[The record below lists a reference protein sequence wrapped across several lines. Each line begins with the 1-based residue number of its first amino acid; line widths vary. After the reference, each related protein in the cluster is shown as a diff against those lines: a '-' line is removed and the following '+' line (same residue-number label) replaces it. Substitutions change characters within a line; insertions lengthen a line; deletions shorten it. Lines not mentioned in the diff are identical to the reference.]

1 MKKLLLALL
10 GLLIALPG
18 MAFTFEHEG
27 NTLEYTPNSDGT
39 TCALTG
45 GGASATGAVV
55 IPETV
60 TDPDSGTTYTVTSI
74 ADKVFQNNTVI
85 ESVVMPNTI
94 TSVGNSCFSSC
105 SALASC
111 QLSTSLT
118 EIADYTFYSCGK
130 LPFIQIP
137 DGVTDIGAYAFNSC
151 KLSSLTIPASVKTIK
166 DSAFKGMRV
175 TKLLILSSD
184 ISISSSA
191 FDTSS
196 PNYPPIFVFYPS
208 TVTWPFSKNF
218 SPSYFYQYNAD
229 DVLYEDGILYNSD
242 KTTVYCISD
251 LVQKVKFPDTVTKI
265 DQYAARS
272 NGRLEQIVIPES
284 VVEIGE
290 YAFNYASNLTSVE
303 LPAGLEIIGYSAFQ
317 STNIQNLTSL
327 VLPKIKNIEDY
338 AFSGVK
344 SLQFVMV
351 GSNIRYGTYGVPSY
365 SFEECTN
372 IKKYMYPATT
382 SKPSFSNVPTTAY
395 VPYTPDKNLMSVKI
409 EGDLVYSTD
418 GNILVALMP
427 DYSEAE
433 FEVPNT
439 VTTIG
444 SGAFGGCT
452 GLESVTIPVSVTSI
466 GDYAF
471 YNATNLTSIDLP
483 QLEIIGKGIFQQCTG
498 LESVTIPSSVTSIGD
513 YAFYNASN
521 LTSVNLPTQLEN
533 IGNYA
538 FNNTNIQ
545 ELTCLFLPDIKTIG
559 SYAFAGVKSL
569 QFVMVGR
576 NVTYGSTSNSF
587 QDCTNIKKFMYPSTK
602 SKPSFT
608 NVPTTAYVAYTPYEN
623 LTGVHIEGDLVY
635 NGDNSILVA
644 MMPDYSETEF
654 EVPNTVTT
662 IGCSA
667 FVGCTGLETV
677 TIPSTVTSIGDYAF
691 QKLTKLASLSLPA
704 SVETI
709 GNYAF
714 DGCTGIVSDLV
725 IPEKVTSIGN
735 YAFQNCNNIPSLSL
749 PSSLENIG
757 NYAFYNCRGIA
768 SELTIPASVTSLGTY
783 AFSGCSKIPSLKI
796 VANITELPGALFYNC
811 SCLTSAKL
819 PGNLTSIGSS
829 AFYGCSAL
837 SEVTLPETLTAI
849 NGSAFYNCKKLNN
862 ITLPDNLAT
871 IGTNAFYGC
880 AALEAI
886 NIPEKITTI
895 PNYAFQN
902 CTALSS
908 VSLSEGLVT
917 VGQSAFNGCTALKSI
932 DFPTSVTTIQANTFT
947 GAGLEALFLA
957 ENIKTVGNKAFS
969 SCLGLKSVFVGC
981 SAILP
986 TGTNNPFDGCT
997 NIIKAAYPSTMTNPF
1012 TTALAVAFNPESA
1025 NYKDGVVYGEGL
1037 ETILFVRTDLEG
1049 DYHAPAS
1056 VNEIGAYAF
1065 YGCDRL
1071 TDVVLAPTVSYIG
1084 TNAFQNSSLSTL
1096 AIGEDCTYI
1105 GANAFDGTE
1114 LTDIYITA
1122 QTPPAIKSNSFAN
1135 YNATVHVQGKE
1146 ASRLYKKSKVG
1157 WANFKNYVLMDAPT
1171 GMTHSEERYVIG
1183 ESGETFQLSAQ
1194 LEGNDLD
1201 FPTIYWYST
1210 DPEVATVDQT
1220 GLVTIMGEVEQP
1232 EEGEEVNPALLAS
1245 DVDSTGEDGET
1256 GGGEE
1261 GVEEG
1266 GEELEDPVPAKPTC
1280 NIVARSLYSGFSYTV
1295 QVNDSEFEVETITL
1309 NYHEMTIEAGGTLQL
1324 EVTFEPTDATDK
1336 TITWTTSDESV
1347 ATVDAGGLVTTLKPG
1362 NAIITATA
1370 GNGEE
1375 DECEITVVPVPTV
1388 EITAISLNH
1397 TEATLYPEDT
1407 LQLVVSY
1414 DPENATDKTI
1424 TWSSSNTEVATV
1436 DENGLVTAHT
1446 DGSTVIMAITV
1457 NGINAECAVTVS
1469 KKAIPAEGI
1478 ILSSDVEELTVGD
1491 TVELTATVTPVDTT
1505 DPTVTWTSS
1514 DEAVATVGEDGVVT
1528 AVGEGEATITATCG
1542 NVKAECTVIVSS
1554 TTTGIASV
1562 NGEDNAVKVINGEIV
1577 TAGAADVYTIDGRL
1591 AARSEDGRIKGLARG
1606 VYIVVTNGMSVK
1618 ILL

>member
-45 GGASATGAVV
+45 GGAAATGAVV

-60 TDPDSGTTYTVTSI
+60 TDSDSGTTYTVTSI
-74 ADKVFQNNTVI
+74 AKEVFRSNKVI

-94 TSVGNSCFSSC
+94 TSVGTYCFSSC

-111 QLSTSLT
+111 QLSESLT

-130 LPFIQIP
+130 LTHIRIP
-137 DGVTDIGAYAFNSC
+137 EGVTTIGDYAFYSGV
-151 KLSSLTIPASVKTIK
+151 LQAITIPASVKKIGNF
-166 DSAFKGMRV
+166 AFISTTYLKKV
-175 TKLLILSSD
+175 VILSSE
-184 ISISSSA
+184 ISIQSNSFSNGT
-191 FDTSS
+191 TSS
-196 PNYPPIFVFYPS
+196 DSAPTDVFYPS
-208 TVTWPFSKNF
+208 TITWPFYKWS
-218 SPSYFYQYNAD
+218 SGYYYAYNPD
-229 DVLYEDGILYNSD
+229 EVVVEDGIMYNTD
-242 KTTVYCISD
+242 KTIVYCFADIN
-251 LVQKVKFPDTVTKI
+251 QKVILPNTVKKI
-265 DQYAARS
+265 EQYAGAYS
-272 NGRLEQIVIPES
+272 KIEQMEFPES
-284 VVEIGE
+284 VIEIGQ
-290 YAFNYASNLTSVE
+290 YAFRYSIITSLE
-303 LPAGLEIIGYSAFQ
+303 LPSQLEIIGNGAFF
-317 STNIQNLTSL
+317 SGSKINLTTL
-327 VLPKIKNIEDY
+327 VLPNIKDIGNS
-338 AFSGVK
+338 AFYEVK
-344 SLQFVMV
+344 SLEFVILGKDVRYNGSTSMTSQFQNC
-351 GSNIRYGTYGVPSY
+351 S
-365 SFEECTN
+365 N
-372 IKKYMYPATT
+372 IKKFMYPGNM
-382 SKPSFSNVPTTAY
+382 SKPNSSYIPSAVTF
-395 VPYTPDKNLMSVKI
+395 PYTPDENLTDVKI
-409 EGDLVYSTD
+409 EGDLVYSDD
-418 GNILVALMP
+418 GSILVAMMP

-439 VTTIG
+439 VTKIG
-444 SGAFGGCT
+444 SGAF
-452 GLESVTIPVSVTSI
+452 
-466 GDYAF
+466 
-471 YNATNLTSIDLP
+471 
-483 QLEIIGKGIFQQCTG
+483 
-498 LESVTIPSSVTSIGD
+498 
-513 YAFYNASN
+513 
-521 LTSVNLPTQLEN
+521 
-533 IGNYA
+533 
-538 FNNTNIQ
+538 
-545 ELTCLFLPDIKTIG
+545 
-559 SYAFAGVKSL
+559 
-569 QFVMVGR
+569 
-576 NVTYGSTSNSF
+576 
-587 QDCTNIKKFMYPSTK
+587 
-602 SKPSFT
+602 
-608 NVPTTAYVAYTPYEN
+608 
-623 LTGVHIEGDLVY
+623 
-635 NGDNSILVA
+635 
-644 MMPDYSETEF
+644 
-654 EVPNTVTT
+654 
-662 IGCSA
+662 
-667 FVGCTGLETV
+667 VGCTDLESV
-677 TIPSTVTSIGDYAF
+677 TIPSTVTSIRDYAF
-691 QKLTKLASLSLPA
+691 QNLTNLSTLSLPA

-714 DGCTGIVSDLV
+714 DGCKGIASDLA

-735 YAFQNCNNIPSLSL
+735 YAFRNCSKATGLSL
-749 PSSLENIG
+749 PASLENIG
-757 NYAFYNCRGIA
+757 TYAFYGCAAIT
-768 SELTIPASVTSLGTY
+768 SDLVIPSKVTSLGTY
-783 AFSGCSKIPSLKI
+783 AFYGCSSIPSVTI
-796 VANITELPGALFYNC
+796 PESITELPASVFYNC
-811 SCLTSAKL
+811 SSLTTANL

-829 AFYGCSAL
+829 AFYGCSKLA
-837 SEVTLPETLTAI
+837 EVNLPETLTAI
-849 NGSAFYNCKKLNN
+849 NGSAFYNCKELNN

-871 IGTNAFYGC
+871 LGTNAFYGC
-880 AALEAI
+880 TSLEAI
-886 NIPEKITTI
+886 NIPEQITTI
-895 PNYAFQN
+895 PNSAFQN
-902 CTALSS
+902 CSALSS

-917 VGQSAFNGCTALKSI
+917 VGQSAFNGCSALKSF
-932 DFPTSVTTIQANTFT
+932 DFPTSVTTIQANAFT

-969 SCLGLKSVFVGC
+969 NCLGLKSVFVGC

-1183 ESGETFQLSAQ
+1183 EPGDTFQLSAQ
-1194 LEGNDLD
+1194 LEGDDLD

-1232 EEGEEVNPALLAS
+1232 EEGEEVNPALLAL
-1245 DVDSTGEDGET
+1245 DVDSTGEGGET
-1256 GGGEE
+1256 EGGEE

-1347 ATVDAGGLVTTLKPG
+1347 ATVDADGLVTTLKPG

-1478 ILSSDVEELTVGD
+1478 ILSSEVEELTVGD

-1505 DPTVTWTSS
+1505 DPTIIWTSS

-1606 VYIVVTNGMSVK
+1606 VYIVVTNSKSVK

>member
-111 QLSTSLT
+111 QLSESLT

-130 LPFIQIP
+130 LTYIQIP
-137 DGVTDIGAYAFNSC
+137 EGVTAIGNNAFYSNVLRSI
-151 KLSSLTIPASVKTIK
+151 TIPASVKKIGNYAFSSTITLK
-166 DSAFKGMRV
+166 QV
-175 TKLLILSSD
+175 VILSSE
-184 ISISSSA
+184 ISIQSNSFSNGTNSSDSA
-191 FDTSS
+191 PS
-196 PNYPPIFVFYPS
+196 YVFYPS
-208 TVTWPFSKNF
+208 TITWPFYKWSTGC
-218 SPSYFYQYNAD
+218 YYAYNQD
-229 DVLYEDGILYNSD
+229 EDVFEDGILYNSD
-242 KTTVYCISD
+242 KTIVYCISD
-251 LVQKVKFPDTVTKI
+251 INQKVILPNTVKKI
-265 DQYAARS
+265 ESCAATYNYGLKKIS
-272 NGRLEQIVIPES
+272 IPES
-284 VVEIGE
+284 VKEIGE
-290 YAFNYASNLTSVE
+290 YAFQYARGLTSVE
-303 LPAGLEIIGYSAFQ
+303 LPAGLETIGRSAFQ
-317 STNIQNLTSL
+317 NTNIQDLTYL
-327 VLPKIKNIEDY
+327 VLPNAKLIDYY
-338 AFSGVK
+338 AFAGIT
-344 SLQFVMV
+344 SLQFVLLGPDV
-351 GSNIRYGTYGVPSY
+351 SLGVYWSSSA
-365 SFEECTN
+365 SFEN
-372 IKKYMYPATT
+372 
-382 SKPSFSNVPTTAY
+382 
-395 VPYTPDKNLMSVKI
+395 
-409 EGDLVYSTD
+409 
-418 GNILVALMP
+418 
-427 DYSEAE
+427 
-433 FEVPNT
+433 
-439 VTTIG
+439 
-444 SGAFGGCT
+444 CT
-452 GLESVTIPVSVTSI
+452 G
-466 GDYAF
+466 
-471 YNATNLTSIDLP
+471 
-483 QLEIIGKGIFQQCTG
+483 
-498 LESVTIPSSVTSIGD
+498 
-513 YAFYNASN
+513 
-521 LTSVNLPTQLEN
+521 
-533 IGNYA
+533 
-538 FNNTNIQ
+538 
-545 ELTCLFLPDIKTIG
+545 
-559 SYAFAGVKSL
+559 
-569 QFVMVGR
+569 
-576 NVTYGSTSNSF
+576 
-587 QDCTNIKKFMYPSTK
+587 IKKFMYPSTK
-602 SKPSFT
+602 SKPSIT
-608 NVPTTAYVAYTPYEN
+608 GVPSSAYVAYAPDEN
-623 LTGVHIEGDLVY
+623 LTDVKIEGDLVY
-635 NGDNSILVA
+635 SDDGSILVA
-644 MMPDYSETEF
+644 MMPYYSEAEF
-654 EVPNTVTT
+654 EVPNTVTK
-662 IGCSA
+662 IGSGA
-667 FVGCTGLETV
+667 FVGCTGLESV
-677 TIPSTVTSIGDYAF
+677 TIPSTVTSIRDYAF
-691 QKLTKLASLSLPA
+691 QNLTNLSTLSLPA

-714 DGCTGIVSDLV
+714 DGCKGIASDLA

-735 YAFQNCNNIPSLSL
+735 YAFRNCSKATGLSL
-749 PSSLENIG
+749 PASLENIG
-757 NYAFYNCRGIA
+757 IYAFYGCAGIT
-768 SELTIPASVTSLGTY
+768 SDLVIPSKVTSLGTD
-783 AFSGCSKIPSLKI
+783 AFYGCSSIPSVTI
-796 VANITELPGALFYNC
+796 PESITELPASVFYNC
-811 SCLTSAKL
+811 SSLTTANL

-829 AFYGCSAL
+829 AFYGCSKLA
-837 SEVTLPETLTAI
+837 EVNLPETLTAI
-849 NGSAFYNCKKLNN
+849 NGSAFYNCKELNN

-871 IGTNAFYGC
+871 LGTNAFYGC
-880 AALEAI
+880 TSLEAI
-886 NIPEKITTI
+886 NIPEQITTI
-895 PNYAFQN
+895 PNSAFQN
-902 CTALSS
+902 CSALSS

-917 VGQSAFNGCTALKSI
+917 VGQSAFNGCSALKSF
-932 DFPTSVTTIQANTFT
+932 DFPTSVTTIQANAFT

-969 SCLGLKSVFVGC
+969 NCLGLKSVFVGC

-1012 TTALAVAFNPESA
+1012 TTALAVAYNPESA

-1171 GMTHSEERYVIG
+1171 DMTHSEERYVIG
-1183 ESGETFQLSAQ
+1183 EPGDTFQLSAQ
-1194 LEGNDLD
+1194 LEGDDLD

-1245 DVDSTGEDGET
+1245 DVDSTGEGGET

-1478 ILSSDVEELTVGD
+1478 ILSSEVEELTVGD

-1562 NGEDNAVKVINGEIV
+1562 NGEDNAVKVISGEIV

-1606 VYIVVTNGMSVK
+1606 VYIVVTNSKSVK

>member
-10 GLLIALPG
+10 GLIIALPG

-45 GGASATGAVV
+45 GGAAATGAVV

-74 ADKVFQNNTVI
+74 ADRVFQSNTVI

-118 EIADYTFYSCGK
+118 EIADYTFQSCTN
-130 LPFIQIP
+130 LTYIRIP
-137 DGVTDIGAYAFNSC
+137 EGVTTIGVNAFYNT
-151 KLSSLTIPASVKTIK
+151 KLKNLTIPSSVRSIGKYGFNGSYLT
-166 DSAFKGMRV
+166 FV
-175 TKLLILSSD
+175 VILSKDVSMESNSFYYD
-184 ISISSSA
+184 NSYSR
-191 FDTSS
+191 TG
-196 PNYPPIFVFYPS
+196 VLFYPS
-208 TVTWPFSKNF
+208 SISWPFNKYEYSIA
-218 SPSYFYQYNAD
+218 YNPEE
-229 DVLYEDGILYNSD
+229 DVVEDGIIYNSD
-242 KTTVYCISD
+242 KTIVYCISD
-251 LVQKVKFPDTVTKI
+251 INPKVILPNTVKKIEQCAAYYNVQLK
-265 DQYAARS
+265 
-272 NGRLEQIVIPES
+272 QIVIPES
-284 VVEIGE
+284 VNEIGK
-290 YAFNYASNLTSVE
+290 YAFNTASNLSSVE
-303 LPAGLEIIGYSAFQ
+303 LPAGLEIIGSYAFNN
-317 STNIQNLTSL
+317 TNIQDLTYL
-327 VLPKIKNIEDY
+327 VLPKIQSIDSH

-351 GSNIRYGTYGVPSY
+351 GSNVTYGSTST
-365 SFEECTN
+365 SFANCTN
-372 IKKYMYPATT
+372 IKKYMYPGNKT
-382 SKPSFSNVPTTAY
+382 KPSFSSVPTSAY
-395 VPYTPDKNLMSVKI
+395 VPYTPDENLTSVKI
-409 EGDLVYSTD
+409 EGDLVYSDD
-418 GNILVALMP
+418 GSILVAMMP

-444 SGAFGGCT
+444 SGAFVNCT
-452 GLESVTIPVSVTSI
+452 SLES
-466 GDYAF
+466 
-471 YNATNLTSIDLP
+471 
-483 QLEIIGKGIFQQCTG
+483 
-498 LESVTIPSSVTSIGD
+498 
-513 YAFYNASN
+513 
-521 LTSVNLPTQLEN
+521 
-533 IGNYA
+533 
-538 FNNTNIQ
+538 
-545 ELTCLFLPDIKTIG
+545 
-559 SYAFAGVKSL
+559 
-569 QFVMVGR
+569 
-576 NVTYGSTSNSF
+576 
-587 QDCTNIKKFMYPSTK
+587 
-602 SKPSFT
+602 
-608 NVPTTAYVAYTPYEN
+608 
-623 LTGVHIEGDLVY
+623 
-635 NGDNSILVA
+635 
-644 MMPDYSETEF
+644 
-654 EVPNTVTT
+654 
-662 IGCSA
+662 
-667 FVGCTGLETV
+667 V

-691 QKLTKLASLSLPA
+691 QKLTKLSTLSLPA
-704 SVETI
+704 SVESI

-735 YAFQNCNNIPSLSL
+735 YAFRNCSKATGLSL
-749 PSSLENIG
+749 PASLENIG
-757 NYAFYNCRGIA
+757 TYAFYGCAGIT
-768 SELTIPASVTSLGTY
+768 SDLVIPSKVTSLGTF
-783 AFSGCSKIPSLKI
+783 AFSDCSSIPSVTI
-796 VANITELPGALFYNC
+796 PESITELPGNVFPNC
-811 SCLTSAKL
+811 SSLTTANL
-819 PGNLTSIGSS
+819 PGNLTSIGTS
-829 AFYGCSAL
+829 AFYGCSKLA
-837 SEVTLPETLTAI
+837 EVNLPETLTAI
-849 NGSAFYNCKKLNN
+849 NGSAFYNCKELNN

-871 IGTNAFYGC
+871 LGTNAFYGC
-880 AALEAI
+880 TSLESI

-917 VGQSAFNGCTALKSI
+917 VGQSAFSGCSALKSF
-932 DFPTSVTTIQANTFT
+932 DFPTSVTTIQASAFT

-969 SCLGLKSVFVGC
+969 NCLSLKSVFVGC

-1071 TDVVLAPTVSYIG
+1071 TDVVLSPTVSYIG

-1183 ESGETFQLSAQ
+1183 EPGETFQLSAQ

-1210 DPEVATVDQT
+1210 DPEVATVDQN

-1245 DVDSTGEDGET
+1245 DVDSTGEGGET
-1256 GGGEE
+1256 EGGGEE
-1261 GVEEG
+1261 GEEP
-1266 GEELEDPVPAKPTC
+1266 EPDPVPAKPTC

-1347 ATVDAGGLVTTLKPG
+1347 ATVDADGLVTTLKPG

-1397 TEATLYPEDT
+1397 TEATIYPEDT

>member
-1 MKKLLLALL
+1 MKKLLLALM

-45 GGASATGAVV
+45 GGAAATGAVI

-60 TDPDSGTTYTVTSI
+60 TDSDSGTTYTVTSI
-74 ADKVFQNNTVI
+74 ADKVFQSNKVI
-85 ESVVMPNTI
+85 ESVVMPNSI
-94 TSVGNSCFSSC
+94 TTMGSSCFYYCSSL
-105 SALASC
+105 SSV

-118 EIADYTFYSCGK
+118 AISISAFYGCSALTYIEI
-130 LPFIQIP
+130 PE
-137 DGVTDIGAYAFNSC
+137 GVSTISQSAFNNSGL
-151 KLSSLTIPASVKTIK
+151 LSITIPSSVTTVGTWAFGNDKIKNVLNLARNLTIPTSVFGSNT
-166 DSAFKGMRV
+166 
-175 TKLLILSSD
+175 
-184 ISISSSA
+184 
-191 FDTSS
+191 
-196 PNYPPIFVFYPS
+196 YPSYVFYP
-208 TVTWPFSKNF
+208 KNT
-218 SPSYFYQYNAD
+218 SWNYTKYSGGYYYAYDPD
-229 DVLYEDGILYNSD
+229 DVVFEDGILYNSD
-242 KTTVYCISD
+242 KTTVYCFSD
-251 LVQKVKFPDTVTKI
+251 LANEEVQLPASVKKI
-265 DQYAARS
+265 DQYAAA
-272 NGRLEQIVIPES
+272 NNYGIEQITIPNS
-284 VVEIGE
+284 VVEIG
-290 YAFNYASNLTSVE
+290 
-303 LPAGLEIIGYSAFQ
+303 
-317 STNIQNLTSL
+317 
-327 VLPKIKNIEDY
+327 K
-338 AFSGVK
+338 
-344 SLQFVMV
+344 
-351 GSNIRYGTYGVPSY
+351 
-365 SFEECTN
+365 
-372 IKKYMYPATT
+372 
-382 SKPSFSNVPTTAY
+382 
-395 VPYTPDKNLMSVKI
+395 
-409 EGDLVYSTD
+409 
-418 GNILVALMP
+418 
-427 DYSEAE
+427 
-433 FEVPNT
+433 
-439 VTTIG
+439 
-444 SGAFGGCT
+444 
-452 GLESVTIPVSVTSI
+452 
-466 GDYAF
+466 YAF
-471 YNATNLTSIDLP
+471 YNAKNL
-483 QLEIIGKGIFQQCTG
+483 
-498 LESVTIPSSVTSIGD
+498 SSVEI
-513 YAFYNASN
+513 
-521 LTSVNLPTQLEN
+521 PMELE
-533 IGNYA
+533 
-538 FNNTNIQ
+538 
-545 ELTCLFLPDIKTIG
+545 TIG
-559 SYAFAGVKSL
+559 SEAFSSTNISNLKYLILPNVKQIDSYAFRGITSL
-569 QFVMVGR
+569 QFVFLGPD
-576 NVTYGSTSNSF
+576 VTFGSTSYSF
-587 QDCTNIKKFMYPSTK
+587 YNCTGLKKFMYPSTK

-608 NVPTTAYVAYTPYEN
+608 NVPSSAYVAYTPDEN
-623 LTGVHIEGDLVY
+623 LTGIHIDGDLVF
-635 NGDNSILVA
+635 NEDNSVLVA
-644 MMPDYSETEF
+644 LMPDYDEAEYV
-654 EVPNTVTT
+654 VPSTVTT
-662 IGCSA
+662 IGSGA
-667 FVGCTGLETV
+667 FVGCTGLASV

-691 QKLTKLASLSLPA
+691 QNLTKLASLSLPA

-714 DGCTGIVSDLV
+714 DGCTGIASDLA

-735 YAFQNCNNIPSLSL
+735 YAFRNCSKATGLSL
-749 PSSLENIG
+749 PASLENIG
-757 NYAFYNCRGIA
+757 TYAFYGCAGIT
-768 SELTIPASVTSLGTY
+768 SDLVIPSKVTSLGTY
-783 AFSGCSKIPSLKI
+783 AFYGCTSIPSAKIPESI
-796 VANITELPGALFYNC
+796 IELPNYTFYNC
-811 SCLTSAKL
+811 SSLTTANL

-829 AFYGCSAL
+829 AFYGCSKLA
-837 SEVTLPETLTAI
+837 EVNLPETLTTI
-849 NGSAFYNCKKLNN
+849 NGSAFYNCKELNN

-871 IGTNAFYGC
+871 LGTNAFYGC
-880 AALEAI
+880 TSLEAI

-908 VSLSEGLVT
+908 VDFSEGVVT

-932 DFPTSVTTIQANTFT
+932 DFPASVTTIQANAFT

-969 SCLGLKSVFVGC
+969 NCLGLKSVFVGC

-997 NIIKAAYPSTMTNPF
+997 KIIKAAYPSTMTNPF

-1071 TDVVLAPTVSYIG
+1071 ANVVLPPTVSYIG

-1096 AIGEDCTYI
+1096 ALGEDCTYI

-1122 QTPPAIKSNSFAN
+1122 QTPPAIKSNTFAN

-1171 GMTHSEERYVIG
+1171 GMTHSEERYILG
-1183 ESGETFQLSAQ
+1183 EPGETFQLSAK
-1194 LEGNDLD
+1194 LEGADLD
-1201 FPTIYWYST
+1201 FPTVYWYST

-1220 GLVTIMGEVEQP
+1220 GLVTIMGEVAQP
-1232 EEGEEVNPALLAS
+1232 EEGEEVAPVALALAADPGDEGS
-1245 DVDSTGEDGET
+1245 ETEGGET
-1256 GGGEE
+1256 GE
-1261 GVEEG
+1261 GEG
-1266 GEELEDPVPAKPTC
+1266 GEEPEPDPVPAKPTC

-1295 QVNDSEFEVETITL
+1295 QVNDSEFDVETITL
-1309 NYHEMTIEAGGTLQL
+1309 NHHEMTIEAGGTLQL

-1347 ATVDAGGLVTTLKPG
+1347 ATVDADGLVTTLKPG

-1397 TEATLYPEDT
+1397 TDATLYPEDT
-1407 LQLVVSY
+1407 LQLVVSF

-1491 TVELTATVTPVDTT
+1491 TVELTATVTPVETT
-1505 DPTVTWTSS
+1505 DPTITWTSS
-1514 DEAVATVGEDGVVT
+1514 DDAVATVGEDGVVT

-1554 TTTGIASV
+1554 PTTGIASV

-1577 TAGAADVYTIDGRL
+1577 TVGAADVYTIDGRL
-1591 AARSEDGRIKGLARG
+1591 AARSEDGRLKGLASG
-1606 VYIVVTNGMSVK
+1606 IYIVVNNGTSVK
-1618 ILL
+1618 IKL